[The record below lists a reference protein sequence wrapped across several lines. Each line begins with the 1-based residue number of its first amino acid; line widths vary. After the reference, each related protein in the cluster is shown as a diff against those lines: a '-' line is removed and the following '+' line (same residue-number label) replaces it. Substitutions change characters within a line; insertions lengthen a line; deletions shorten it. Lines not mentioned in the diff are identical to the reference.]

1 MLQKGKVEVRMKQVM
16 SIEYSVHEQT
26 LPIKIQIEQQCDNK
40 KKCLIFQNQGEVV
53 CMI

>member
-1 MLQKGKVEVRMKQVM
+1 MKQVKM
-16 SIEYSVHEQT
+16 STEYSVHEQI
-26 LPIKIQIEQQCDNK
+26 LAVKILTELQCDNK